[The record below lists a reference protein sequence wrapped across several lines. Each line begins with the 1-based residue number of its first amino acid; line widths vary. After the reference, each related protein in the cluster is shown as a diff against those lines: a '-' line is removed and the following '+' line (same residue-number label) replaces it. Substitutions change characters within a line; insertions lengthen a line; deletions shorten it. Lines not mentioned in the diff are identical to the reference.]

1 MRYLSPQKPI
11 FLCPCPEAT
20 LHIKPDISDRIGR
33 RIGAYEIARSFAVQK
48 TCCPP
53 KRRHAG
59 SHDVATIKLVLC
71 RDQICGKKSV
81 KEPEDLRRHNA
92 ASLKQ
97 NDSTN
102 CTERK

>member
-53 KRRHAG
+53 KRRRHAG
-59 SHDVATIKLVLC
+59 SHDVATIKLVC
-71 RDQICGKKSV
+71 SRDNSGGKKI
-81 KEPEDLRRHNA
+81 
-92 ASLKQ
+92 
-97 NDSTN
+97 
-102 CTERK
+102 C